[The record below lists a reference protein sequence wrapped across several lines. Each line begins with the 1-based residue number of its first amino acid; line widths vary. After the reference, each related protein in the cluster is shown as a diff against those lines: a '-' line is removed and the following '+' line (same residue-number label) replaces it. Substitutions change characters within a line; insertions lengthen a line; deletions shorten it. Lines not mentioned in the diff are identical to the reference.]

1 MRAFFCLTT
10 DKVLNRDLAAVVQQL
25 RARIH
30 TRVAW
35 VPAHNFHV
43 TVRFLG
49 EIEPMLTVD
58 LERMLRSI
66 TVDISPFNLVID
78 RLGAF
83 PNVERARVIW
93 AGGEAPPEFRGLV
106 DRMNHGLATL
116 GFPPDRK
123 ESIAHITL
131 GRVKGRPDH
140 TLSQVLAAFPNIAA
154 HTLHVERVTL
164 MESILTARGAEYN
177 PLFSVPLKG
186 ETNAV

>member
-25 RARIH
+25 RTQIH

-49 EIEPMLTVD
+49 EIDPMLTVD
-58 LERMLRSI
+58 LERMLHPI
-66 TVDISPFNLVID
+66 AMDISPFNLVID

-83 PNVERARVIW
+83 PAVDRARVIW
-93 AGGEAPPEFRGLV
+93 AGGEAPPEFLELV
-106 DRMNHGLATL
+106 SRMNHGLATL

-131 GRVKGRPDH
+131 GRVKGRPDR
-140 TLSQVLAAFPNIAA
+140 TLPQVLAAFPDIAA

-164 MESILTARGAEYN
+164 MESVLTPRGAEYN